1 MCYIGTTIQACTVDT
16 VDMAS
21 LPWNPLKKVAGAG
34 SLNAKPLI
42 SEGMVTMDDDRTLE
56 ITYVNL
62 QEMEETSRKI
72 QKEVKKYEDCLT
84 GLQRADDKLASD
96 LSNSQVC
103 QENEDLRRI
112 RCDLTKTITVYT
124 N

>member
-1 MCYIGTTIQACTVDT
+1 
-16 VDMAS
+16 MAS

-112 RCDLTKTITVYT
+112 RCDLTKTITLYILIEV
-124 N
+124 